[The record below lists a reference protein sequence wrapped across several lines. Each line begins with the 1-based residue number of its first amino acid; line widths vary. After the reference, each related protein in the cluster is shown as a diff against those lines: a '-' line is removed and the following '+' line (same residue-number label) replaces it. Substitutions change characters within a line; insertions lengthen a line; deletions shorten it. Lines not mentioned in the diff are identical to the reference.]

1 MTQGSVQISNEQY
14 HKPDGAISSTMVKT
28 MHKVGPWA
36 FWNTYYNP
44 KRPERKTSPAL
55 TLGSLTHCAVLEPDE
70 LKKQFMVVSS
80 RATKKGKEE
89 AKQAKDEG
97 LTAVTQSD
105 LDLAF
110 AMRDAVHADKQAKL
124 FLESGAAEKSW
135 WSVDE
140 ATGLDIKARTDWVT
154 KRTIVDLKTT
164 RSGAAPDEF
173 AKAVANFG
181 YHIQAEHYLQ
191 TTGLDRFVFLVVQSE
206 FPFDVALY
214 ELDQDA
220 MDEGAR
226 ARRKALDQISECQIA
241 DHWPGH
247 SETGVQSLSLPRWA
261 FSKTTPN

>member
-1 MTQGSVQISNEQY
+1 M
-14 HKPDGAISSTMVKT
+14 SSECC
-28 MHKVGPWA
+28 
-36 FWNTYYNP
+36 Y
-44 KRPERKTSPAL
+44 R
-55 TLGSLTHCAVLEPDE
+55 
-70 LKKQFMVVSS
+70 
-80 RATKKGKEE
+80 
-89 AKQAKDEG
+89 G
-97 LTAVTQSD
+97 L
-105 LDLAF
+105 
-110 AMRDAVHADKQAKL
+110 
-124 FLESGAAEKSW
+124 
-135 WSVDE
+135 
-140 ATGLDIKARTDWVT
+140 
-154 KRTIVDLKTT
+154 
-164 RSGAAPDEF
+164 
-173 AKAVANFG
+173 FG